1 MSRIRKSFLAAPLLL
16 WALMTPLAFAQEP
29 APDAL
34 IKALAAEV
42 TEAIRQDPAIQAG
55 DARKIAELVEAKI
68 VPHFDF
74 RRATQTAVGASW
86 RRATPAQQERL
97 IQEFKTLVLRTYS
110 GALSNYRDQVIEFR
124 PLRARPDDT
133 EVTVYSRVKQSGAEP
148 IVIEYDMARTESGW
162 KVFDIRVAGISLVAT
177 YRTQFADEV
186 RNRGID
192 GLIELLASKNRQAV
206 RPARAR
212 DRA

>member
-1 MSRIRKSFLAAPLLL
+1 MSRTRRSLLLAAPLLL
-16 WALMTPLAFAQEP
+16 WALMTPPAFAEEL

-34 IKALAAEV
+34 IKAVSAEV
-42 TEAIRQDPAIQAG
+42 IAAIRQDPAIQAG

-74 RRATQTAVGASW
+74 RRATQTAVGAGW

-97 IQEFKTLVLRTYS
+97 IEEFRTLVLRTYS
-110 GALSNYRDQVIEFR
+110 GALASYRDQLIEFR
-124 PLRARPDDT
+124 PLRVRPEDT

-148 IVIEYDMARTESGW
+148 IVLEYDMARTESGW
-162 KVFDIRVAGISLVAT
+162 KVFDIRVAGISLVAN
-177 YRTQFADEV
+177 YRSAFADEV

-192 GLIELLASKNRQAV
+192 GLIELLATKNRRGVKTA
-206 RPARAR
+206 AAKT
-212 DRA
+212 